1 MKNISASKELN
12 KFNRKIKIAEQNFKI
27 ASDNYDRSS
36 IRGPQ
41 LTREL
46 KQSKEK
52 LESLKWEREGFARK
66 WLEHASNVIKKS
78 KE

>member
-52 LESLKWEREGFARK
+52 LESLK
-66 WLEHASNVIKKS
+66 
-78 KE
+78 